1 MLFLIV
7 VLYSD
12 ATFVDY
18 KYLLLLE
25 SINQSIN
32 LI

>member
-7 VLYSD
+7 VLYPD
-12 ATFVDY
+12 ATFAGY

-25 SINQSIN
+25 SFTQSIN